1 MSEKVR
7 QDRNRAYSAEQT
19 PGETKQGRYRESWQ
33 ERKSGLLVPGLG
45 VAATMGGDGSF
56 IVVDK
61 RCGAADGYQSAETP
75 SLDDDLSQYDEG
87 GSRNLGEEEQ
97 QPQNPDQLDDSEWFT
112 PPRDVKF
119 GASEFRLIEQSL
131 KDAIEWGGDLLL
143 ARLNADR
150 FSSLLKALC
159 WQLDQHAYILDNV
172 HQTSLLRGA
181 IDSCLNEGEG
191 SDRAI
196 KLSEITDKITETDIT
211 EDCDDD
217 DVYREMLR
225 PQWRMD
231 SECDERL
238 RDKVEERIKD
248 VQTLLGDEPPTSSE
262 IVDYAGQFEQ
272 IHGFV
277 PSCFT
282 LYNWLSQH
290 PDVGEKHATEQ

>member
-1 MSEKVR
+1 M
-7 QDRNRAYSAEQT
+7 A
-19 PGETKQGRYRESWQ
+19 
-33 ERKSGLLVPGLG
+33 
-45 VAATMGGDGSF
+45 GDGN
-56 IVVDK
+56 IYLVVDR
-61 RCGAADGYQSAETP
+61 RCRVDRYQSAETP
-75 SLDDDLSQYDEG
+75 NLDDDSLQHDEG
-87 GSRNLGEEEQ
+87 GSRNLGKEEQ
-97 QPQNPDQLDDSEWFT
+97 QPQNPEQLDDSEWFT
-112 PPRDVKF
+112 PPGDVEF
-119 GASEFRLIEQSL
+119 GAPEFGLIEHLL
-131 KDAIEWGGDLLL
+131 KDAIEWGDDLLL

-172 HQTSLLRGA
+172 RQTSLLRGA

-196 KLSEITDKITETDIT
+196 KLSEITDKITETDIIKG
-211 EDCDDD
+211 CDGDA
-217 DVYREMLR
+217 VYRKMLR
-225 PQWRMD
+225 PQWRID
-231 SECDERL
+231 PKGDERL

-262 IVDYAGQFEQ
+262 IVYYAGQFEK

>member
-1 MSEKVR
+1 ME
-7 QDRNRAYSAEQT
+7 
-19 PGETKQGRYRESWQ
+19 
-33 ERKSGLLVPGLG
+33 
-45 VAATMGGDGSF
+45 
-56 IVVDK
+56 
-61 RCGAADGYQSAETP
+61 
-75 SLDDDLSQYDEG
+75 
-87 GSRNLGEEEQ
+87 
-97 QPQNPDQLDDSEWFT
+97 
-112 PPRDVKF
+112 F
-119 GASEFRLIEQSL
+119 GAPEFGLIEHLL
-131 KDAIEWGGDLLL
+131 KDAIEWGDDLLL

-196 KLSEITDKITETDIT
+196 KLSEITDKITETDIIKG
-211 EDCDDD
+211 CDGDA
-217 DVYREMLR
+217 VYRKMLR
-225 PQWRMD
+225 PQWRID
-231 SECDERL
+231 PEGDERL

-262 IVDYAGQFEQ
+262 IVAYADQFEQ

-290 PDVGEKHATEQ
+290 PDVGEKHAVEQ

>member
-1 MSEKVR
+1 MSEKAW
-7 QDRNRAYSAEQT
+7 QARNRAHSAEQT
-19 PGETKQGRYRESWQ
+19 PGETKQGRYRESWR

-45 VAATMGGDGSF
+45 VAATMIGDI
-56 IVVDK
+56 IVTDK
-61 RCGAADGYQSAETP
+61 RRSTDGCQSAETP
-75 SLDDDLSQYDEG
+75 NLDDSLQHDEG

-97 QPQNPDQLDDSEWFT
+97 QPQNPEQLDDSEWFT

-131 KDAIEWGGDLLL
+131 KDAIEWGDDLLL
-143 ARLNADR
+143 TRLNADWL
-150 FSSLLKALC
+150 SPLLKALC
-159 WQLDQHAYILDNV
+159 WQLDQHAYILDDE

-211 EDCDDD
+211 EDCDGDA
-217 DVYREMLR
+217 VYRKMLR
-225 PQWRMD
+225 PQWRID
-231 SECDERL
+231 PEADERL

-248 VQTLLGDEPPTSSE
+248 VQTPLGDEPPTSKE